1 MENFANKLLQ
11 HYDQHARELPWR
23 LTCDPY
29 KIWLSE
35 IMLQQTTVATVI
47 PYFLRFLDHFP
58 TIEELAKADLQEV
71 LSLWQGL
78 GYYSR
83 ARNLHKC
90 AEVVLTEYGGIFPS
104 TEKELL
110 ALPGIGPYTA
120 AAIGAIAFENH
131 ATVVDGNVERVM
143 SRLYRIEEPLP
154 NSKKAITAKAK
165 ALTPQKRNGDYA
177 GAIMDLGATICTPK
191 KPNCTACPVA
201 DLCKSAFTEDAATF
215 PRKIKKKKS
224 PSYQGTA
231 YCIFDKQGKIY
242 LQKRAD
248 KGLMAQLWEVPNEN
262 WPDKENTSLADK
274 KVEAFIKKSVFKSCG
289 DIKHTFTHF
298 KLTLDVQVYKT
309 EDSLEHTFGLEEL
322 PPLPTLFHKVINK
335 ALDG

>member
-11 HYDQHARELPWR
+11 HYDQHARALPWR

-35 IMLQQTTVATVI
+35 IMLQQTTVATVT
-47 PYFLRFLDHFP
+47 PYFLKFLEHFP
-58 TIEELAKADLQEV
+58 TITELAKADLQEV
-71 LSLWQGL
+71 LTLWQGL

-90 AEVVLTEYGGIFPS
+90 AQVVVSDYDATFPS

-110 ALPGIGPYTA
+110 SLSGIGPYTA

-131 ATVVDGNVERVM
+131 TTVVDGNVERVI

-165 ALTPQKRNGDYA
+165 TLTPQKRSGDYA

-191 KPNCTACPVA
+191 KPNCSGCPVA
-201 DLCKSAFTEDAATF
+201 DLCKSAFTEDASTF
-215 PRKIKKKKS
+215 PRKIKKKKP

-248 KGLMAQLWEVPNEN
+248 KGLMAELWEVPNEN
-262 WPDKENTSLADK
+262 WPDKENTNLTDK
-274 KVEAFIKKSVFKSCG
+274 KVAAFIKKSVFESCG

-309 EDSLEHTFGLEEL
+309 DKPLEQTFGLDAL
-322 PPLPTLFHKVINK
+322 PPLPTLFHKVIAK
-335 ALDG
+335 ALEA